1 MAPKGFLSRRSKSKT
16 LCGRTESASATTVAY
31 GVKPASVHCG
41 SEVTRC
47 KACAFIPFQGL
58 GLKSHMENCRQRC
71 QTSKRFMKNSE
82 IYLMPKS
89 TATLTQS
96 GLLAALLRHER
107 QKEAELSRRLP
118 RLLPWPFRRAHDGA
132 VDRSRRR
139 GFARAVRLHTWISP
153 SE

>member
-1 MAPKGFLSRRSKSKT
+1 MQGLRLYPL
-16 LCGRTESASATTVAY
+16 
-31 GVKPASVHCG
+31 
-41 SEVTRC
+41 
-47 KACAFIPFQGL
+47 QGL

-96 GLLAALLRHER
+96 GLLAVLLRRER
-107 QKEAELSRRLP
+107 EKEVELSRRLP